1 MSQGKPPVRGP
12 RSAKAGRPPED
23 VRAPA
28 RVQRRRKSAHVAV
41 RKDTTLY
48 EAPAGPRVLRG
59 RRKGRLP
66 EK

>member
-1 MSQGKPPVRGP
+1 MGQEKPPVRGP

-23 VRAPA
+23 VRTPA
-28 RVQRRRKSAHVAV
+28 RVRRRQKTARIAV

-59 RRKGRLP
+59 RRKARLP
-66 EK
+66 AR